1 MIDSL
6 FRKRKFRFLVR
17 LVTALSFA
25 LFTAYQIFLTSRME
39 ATNIGR
45 MIGVALYF
53 LMTVAAVLDFF
64 HMNATWT
71 ARCVL
76 LVIGL
81 FLLFAFRLTNAAVI
95 FANLSF
101 SYIPSVLNLAVY
113 IFTQL
118 GTLALAFGYIIV
130 KSSMN
135 EKRMYSLIRIM
146 VPVVI
151 ALYVLSFI
159 AECVML
165 IGYRINIDFSMKL
178 TLISRLLYC
187 VAFVGTAVSLMLKA
201 LIIGGSATESKSQN
215 TTERMIQED

>member
-1 MIDSL
+1 MIDTL
-6 FRKRKFRFLVR
+6 FRNIRFRFLIR
-17 LVTALSFA
+17 LVTAMSVA

-53 LMTVAAVLDFF
+53 MMTVAAVLDFF
-64 HMNATWT
+64 HMNTTWT

-81 FLLFAFRLTNAAVI
+81 FLLFAFRLTNAAAI
-95 FANLSF
+95 FGNLSF
-101 SYIPSVLNLAVY
+101 SYVPSVLNLAVY

-130 KSSMN
+130 RSSMN

-201 LIIGGSATESKSQN
+201 LIIGGSATENEFQN

>member
-6 FRKRKFRFLVR
+6 FRKRKVRFLVR

-25 LFTAYQIFLTSRME
+25 LFTAYQMFLASRME

-45 MIGVALYF
+45 LAGVSLY
-53 LMTVAAVLDFF
+53 LLLTVAAVLDFF
-64 HMNATWT
+64 HSNATWT

-76 LVIGL
+76 LPISL
-81 FLLFAFRLTNAAVI
+81 LLLFAFRLTNAAAI
-95 FANLSF
+95 FGNLSF
-101 SYIPSVLNLAVY
+101 SSIPSILNLAVY

-130 KSSMN
+130 RSNIN
-135 EKRMYSLIRIM
+135 EKKMYCLIKVM

-151 ALYVLSFI
+151 ALYVLNFV

-165 IGYRINIDFSMKL
+165 IGYRINIDFSLKL

-187 VAFVGTAVSLMLKA
+187 VSFVGTAVSLMLKA
-201 LIIGGSATESKSQN
+201 LIIGGSATKNKSQN
-215 TTERMIQED
+215 TAER